1 MKRRS
6 RAFDTLRLVGRLGV
20 GALSSLVFVLI
31 AIQFAR
37 IVQEN
42 LAMANKLSSVNAD
55 VRDMQVRRR
64 EQLREI
70 KRLADPRG
78 AVPEIHDRL
87 KMVAPNEA
95 IVFIKRATR
104 ARSAPSANP

>member
-6 RAFDTLRLVGRLGV
+6 RASDLLRLAGRLGV
-20 GALSSLVFVLI
+20 GALSSLIFVLI
-31 AIQFAR
+31 AIQFGR

-42 LAMANKLSSVNAD
+42 VSMANRLASVNAD
-55 VRDMQVRRR
+55 VAALQSRRR
-64 EQLREI
+64 DQLREI

-87 KMVAPNEA
+87 KMVGPNEA
-95 IVFIKRATR
+95 IVFIK
-104 ARSAPSANP
+104 P